1 MAKERGYME
10 KIRELLL
17 QEERRLEGICQ
28 KAIEQLNDT
37 PPGTLRLSKSNES
50 IQYYR
55 CMPKEKK
62 NGRYI
67 PKENGELIHQLAQK
81 SYAEKILRLAERR
94 LSQIQ
99 RITRDYEDD
108 EIEQI
113 FLHEH
118 KERQKLIEPVE
129 PIWEQQLE
137 QWIGQEYKGKEFQ
150 EGTPL
155 ILTENG
161 ERVRSKSEKIL
172 ADYFYR
178 NKIPYK
184 YECPLYLKHFGTVY
198 PDFTFFP
205 KKLRKELYWE
215 HNGKMDDPVYAQ
227 NAVRKIQA
235 YEENN
240 LYPGE
245 RLILTFETE
254 KMVLNTQKVEKL
266 VYKYLC

>member
-1 MAKERGYME
+1 ME

-28 KAIEQLNDT
+28 KAIDQLNDT

-50 IQYYR
+50 IQYYH

-150 EGTPL
+150 EG
-155 ILTENG
+155 
-161 ERVRSKSEKIL
+161 
-172 ADYFYR
+172 
-178 NKIPYK
+178 
-184 YECPLYLKHFGTVY
+184 
-198 PDFTFFP
+198 
-205 KKLRKELYWE
+205 
-215 HNGKMDDPVYAQ
+215 
-227 NAVRKIQA
+227 
-235 YEENN
+235 
-240 LYPGE
+240 
-245 RLILTFETE
+245 RL
-254 KMVLNTQKVEKL
+254 
-266 VYKYLC
+266 